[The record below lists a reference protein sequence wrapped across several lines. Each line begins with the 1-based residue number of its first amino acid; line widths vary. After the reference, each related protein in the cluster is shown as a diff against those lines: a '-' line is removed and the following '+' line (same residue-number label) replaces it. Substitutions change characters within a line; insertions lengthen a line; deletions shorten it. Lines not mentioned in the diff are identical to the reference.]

1 MLVKTTACEV
11 ICMSGLGNKEIM
23 ASNIKY
29 YMKLNDVKPIDVC
42 RALHFAPATFSDWI
56 NGKTYPRIDKIEMM
70 SNYFGI
76 NKSDLVEERIAAP
89 VPDSSTSIRVLGSVA
104 AGVPIEMVEDVI
116 GFEEIP
122 EALARKGEFFALK
135 IKGDSMEPRIYD
147 GDIVVVRKTPDA
159 ESGSIVI
166 VSVNGDDATC
176 KRLVKYRDSIQL
188 VSLNPK
194 YLPKE
199 FSADEI
205 EALPVRI
212 LGECVEVRGSLKY

>member
-1 MLVKTTACEV
+1 MYLAENIRFLRKEKEYSQDYVAEKLGYKSYTTIQKWESGVSEPTVKK
-11 ICMSGLGNKEIM
+11 LKELANLFNVDM
-23 ASNIKY
+23 DD
-29 YMKLNDVKPIDVC
+29 L
-42 RALHFAPATFSDWI
+42 
-56 NGKTYPRIDKIEMM
+56 
-70 SNYFGI
+70 I
-76 NKSDLVEERIAAP
+76 NKQLSRPAQVSDSP
-89 VPDSSTSIRVLGSVA
+89 TSIRVLGSVA

-166 VSVNGDDATC
+166 VSINGDDATC

-205 EALPVRI
+205 EALPVKV